1 MRKRVG
7 QRRGVEVTGDAGPQL
22 APVSSTPPRGG
33 HLIIEIAQWLVTTVT
48 LGQAVWRW
56 LSRPGAKTPQPPAM
70 PGQASR
76 DGEGT

>member
-1 MRKRVG
+1 MRKRFG
-7 QRRGVEVTGDAGPQL
+7 QRREIEVTGEA
-22 APVSSTPPRGG
+22 APRLTPVPSSQPRGG

-56 LSRPGAKTPQPPAM
+56 LSRAKTQQPPAM

-76 DGEGT
+76 NEEGT